1 MFLDEEN
8 LEILKDISEGIFE
21 ESYNKSNT
29 FNWEVEKP
37 TIEQPPT
44 GALESQQ
51 SLQDLICSIKGKLDI
66 ISQNCSNEIDSP
78 QLSYLRSLLTTDLT
92 AISLS
97 LEDYITQLNS
107 GINLQQTINVG
118 NERVTA
124 PQIIS
129 IPLN

>member
-1 MFLDEEN
+1 M
-8 LEILKDISEGIFE
+8 
-21 ESYNKSNT
+21 
-29 FNWEVEKP
+29 
-37 TIEQPPT
+37 
-44 GALESQQ
+44 
-51 SLQDLICSIKGKLDI
+51 QDLICSIKGKLDI

-118 NERVTA
+118 NERVTV